1 MNRPPWPVATLLAMA
16 VAVAV
21 AGCGTEPQPDTDQL
35 AGELA
40 QLKAERDHLAT
51 LVRQLADT
59 SATLESYTINDRQGC
74 LDALSAVAE
83 QIDDTRAALKTGR
96 ANAKSAASQLGSA
109 SNALDSALDKDCAP
123 AEP

>member
-1 MNRPPWPVATLLAMA
+1 MNRQPWPVAIFLAMV
-16 VAVAV
+16 VAVAA
-21 AGCGTEPQPDTDQL
+21 AGCGTEPQPDADQL

-40 QLKAERDHLAT
+40 QVKADREHLAA
-51 LVRQLADT
+51 LVKQLADT
-59 SATLESYTINDRQGC
+59 SATLENYTINDRQGC
-74 LDALSAVAE
+74 LETVRAVAE
-83 QIDDTRAALKTGR
+83 QVDNTRAALKTGK